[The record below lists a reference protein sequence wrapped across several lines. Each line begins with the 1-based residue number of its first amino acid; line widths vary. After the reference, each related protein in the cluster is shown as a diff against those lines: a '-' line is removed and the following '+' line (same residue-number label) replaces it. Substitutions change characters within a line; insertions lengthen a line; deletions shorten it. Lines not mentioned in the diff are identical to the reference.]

1 MRTDPVRTTRVPAG
15 TRWGYATGSLATGA
29 FTTVPGLL
37 MLPYLTDTMAVPAG
51 AAGLIVLVPKIWD
64 VLFNPVAG
72 RFSDAE
78 LLARGSRARGLLIGG
93 VLLAALFGL
102 LFAGPQ
108 LGSPVAGA
116 TYVVAVFF
124 LTATAFAFFQVPF
137 NALPAE
143 LTDDYHERTRLTSTR
158 IALLALAVLLSGG
171 LAPLIVET
179 LGGPAGYR
187 LMGSLMAVL
196 MLTGVLSVYFGI
208 RNRPFE
214 SAGQAPRLRELVA
227 ALRGWRPFRRL
238 LVVFVLQAMG
248 IGVLLASVNYV
259 ARYVLGDPGLQS
271 VLFAGF
277 VGPALVIMPLW
288 ARMGRSQ
295 GKIAGFRIS
304 SLMFGGALAVLVLA
318 GNMPLPLVFAL
329 IAVCGA
335 GYAGVQTF
343 PLAIL
348 PDLITAEERRTGN
361 AKTGVSAGIWTAS
374 ETLGFALGPGLFG
387 LVLSIGGYHSTAGS
401 AAAQPPGA
409 VTAVLVGF
417 SLLPAALILAPV
429 PLLRRRSL
437 EGDPDTAAPGR

>member
-1 MRTDPVRTTRVPAG
+1 MQTNPVPTAHVPPG
-15 TRWGYATGSLATGA
+15 TRWGYAAGSLATGA

-64 VLFNPVAG
+64 VVFNPVAG
-72 RFSDAE
+72 RISDGE
-78 LLARGSRARGLLIGG
+78 LLARGSRARGLLLGG
-93 VLLAALFGL
+93 TLLAVLFGT

-108 LGSPVAGA
+108 LGSPGAGA
-116 TYVVAVFF
+116 AYVTGVFF

-143 LTDDYHERTRLTSTR
+143 LTADYHERTRLTSTR
-158 IALLALAVLLSGG
+158 IALLALAVLLSGA
-171 LAPLIVET
+171 LAPLVVEA
-179 LGGPAGYR
+179 LGGAAGYR
-187 LMGSLMAVL
+187 LMGVLVAVL

-208 RNRPFE
+208 RNRPF
-214 SAGQAPRLRELVA
+214 APTGQAPRLRELVA
-227 ALRGWRPFRRL
+227 ALRGWRVFRRL

-288 ARMGRSQ
+288 ARMGRSR
-295 GKIAGFRIS
+295 GKVAGFQIS
-304 SLMFGGALAVLVLA
+304 SLMFGGALAILVFA
-318 GNMPLPLVFAL
+318 ETMPLALIFAL

-348 PDLITAEERRTGN
+348 PDLISAEEQRTGET
-361 AKTGVSAGIWTAS
+361 KTGVAAGVWTAA
-374 ETLGFALGPGLFG
+374 ETLGFALGPGIFG
-387 LVLSIGGYHSTAGS
+387 LVLSIGGYRSTTES
-401 AAAQPPGA
+401 LTAQPPSA
-409 VTAVLVGF
+409 VTAVLFGF

-429 PLLRRRSL
+429 PLLRRRVL
-437 EGDPDTAAPGR
+437 EGR